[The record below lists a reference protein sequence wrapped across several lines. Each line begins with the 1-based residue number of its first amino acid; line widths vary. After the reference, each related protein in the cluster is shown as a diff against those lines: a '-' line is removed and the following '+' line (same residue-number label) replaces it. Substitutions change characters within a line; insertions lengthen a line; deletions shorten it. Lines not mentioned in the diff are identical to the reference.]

1 MAITL
6 CFLKLIYPVNLGNTY
21 RLNMFF
27 FLYFITPEFAKI
39 LKTAKLTANIEQIM
53 EKKFFQ
59 LPFPSIGF
67 YAVSYSVLYKIN

>member
-1 MAITL
+1 
-6 CFLKLIYPVNLGNTY
+6 
-21 RLNMFF
+21 MFF

-59 LPFPSIGF
+59 LPFPSIGC
-67 YAVSYSVLYKIN
+67 YAVSYSVLYKIK